1 MSFQAVVLAAG
12 KGTRMRSETIKVL
25 HEVLGRTLIDRVV
38 DTAIEAGAERVTLVL
53 GHDREKVEAHLAKRP
68 DADRLATAVQAEQ
81 LGTGHAV
88 WEAREQLR
96 GKAEQTLV
104 LYGDVPNLSVESV
117 QSFLDEAREQ
127 PGKLSVMTAVVSDP
141 ARYGRML
148 RDADGNLT
156 GIIEYKDADE
166 AQRAIREINTGIM
179 LVDTA
184 FLLEELEALCAAP
197 STNAQGEFYLTDLV
211 EVAAN
216 AGGAHGWILP
226 DAGEMQGVNN
236 RQDLAAASA
245 FLQRRI
251 NARWM
256 NEGVTMIDPATT
268 YIESTVVLEP
278 DVVLAP
284 NVHLRGDTH
293 VARDAT
299 IDTGCVLTNSSVG
312 QGTHLLP
319 HCVLSD
325 SKVASNSSIGP
336 FAHLR
341 PGSNVGNGCKVGNF
355 VELKKSTMEDGA
367 KAGHLSYIGDA
378 RVGARANIGAGTI
391 TCNYDGKNKNHTDI
405 GKDAFIGSNTAL
417 VAPVTIEDEAY
428 VAAGSTIT
436 NTIPAGALGVARG
449 RQKNI
454 EGWVSRKGRS
464 KSE

>member
-38 DTAIEAGAERVTLVL
+38 DTAIEAGAERVTVVL
-53 GHDREKVEAHLAKRP
+53 GHDREKVEAHLSARE

-96 GKAEQTLV
+96 DQGTSTLV
-104 LYGDVPNLSVESV
+104 LYGDVPNLSVESI
-117 QSFLDEAREQ
+117 QAFIAEADNH
-127 PGKLSVMTAVVSDP
+127 PGKLSVMTSVLSDP

-148 RDADGNLT
+148 RDDEGNLT
-156 GIIEYKDADE
+156 GIVEYKDADE

-179 LVDTA
+179 LVDTD
-184 FLLEELEALCAAP
+184 FLLAELEKLCSTP

-216 AGGAHGWILP
+216 GGGAHGWILP

-236 RQDLAAASA
+236 RQDLAAAST
-245 FLQRRI
+245 FLRRRI

-256 NEGVTMIDPATT
+256 QEGVTMIDPETT
-268 YIESTVVLEP
+268 YIESTVILEP
-278 DVVLAP
+278 DVILGP
-284 NVHLRGDTH
+284 NVHLRGETR
-293 VARDAT
+293 VARDAH

-312 QGTHLLP
+312 QGSHLLP
-319 HCVLSD
+319 HSVVTD
-325 SKVASNSSIGP
+325 SAIASNSAIGP

-341 PGSNVGNGCKVGNF
+341 PGSKVGNNCKVGNF
-355 VELKKSTMEDGA
+355 VELKKSTLEDGA

-391 TCNYDGKNKNHTDI
+391 TCNYDGKNKHHTDI
-405 GKDAFIGSNTAL
+405 GEDVFIGSNSAL
-417 VAPVTIEDEAY
+417 VAPVKIEDEAY

-436 NTIPAGALGVARG
+436 NTIPSGALGVARG

-454 EGWVSRKGRS
+454 EGWVSRKGHN
-464 KSE
+464 K

>member
-38 DTAIEAGAERVTLVL
+38 DTAIEAGAERVTVVL
-53 GHDREKVEAHLAKRP
+53 GHDREKVEAHLSARE

-96 GKAEQTLV
+96 DQGTSTLV
-104 LYGDVPNLSVESV
+104 LYGDVPNLSVESI
-117 QSFLDEAREQ
+117 QAFIAEADNH
-127 PGKLSVMTAVVSDP
+127 PGKLSVMTSVLSDP

-148 RDADGNLT
+148 RDDEGNLT
-156 GIIEYKDADE
+156 GIVEYKDADE

-179 LVDTA
+179 LVDTD
-184 FLLEELEALCAAP
+184 FLLAELEKLCSTP

-216 AGGAHGWILP
+216 GGGAHGWILP

-236 RQDLAAASA
+236 RQDLAAAST
-245 FLQRRI
+245 FLRRRI

-256 NEGVTMIDPATT
+256 QEGVTMIDPETT
-268 YIESTVVLEP
+268 YIESTVILEP
-278 DVVLAP
+278 DVILGP
-284 NVHLRGDTH
+284 NVHLRGEPR
-293 VARDAT
+293 VARDAH

-312 QGTHLLP
+312 QGSHLLP
-319 HCVLSD
+319 HSVVTD
-325 SKVASNSSIGP
+325 SAIASNSAIGP

-341 PGSNVGNGCKVGNF
+341 PGSKVGNNCKVGNF
-355 VELKKSTMEDGA
+355 VELKKSTLEDGA

-391 TCNYDGKNKNHTDI
+391 TCNYDGKNKHHTDI
-405 GKDAFIGSNTAL
+405 GEDVFIGSNSAL
-417 VAPVTIEDEAY
+417 VAPVKIEDEAY

-436 NTIPAGALGVARG
+436 NTIPSGALGVARG

-454 EGWVSRKGRS
+454 EGWVSRKGHN
-464 KSE
+464 K

>member
-25 HEVLGRTLIDRVV
+25 HEVLGRTLLDRVV
-38 DTAIEAGAERVTLVL
+38 DTAFRAGAARVTVVL
-53 GHDREKVEAHLAKRP
+53 GHDREKVEAHLLARA
-68 DADRLATAVQAEQ
+68 DADKLATAVQAEQ

-96 GKAEQTLV
+96 DGGARTLV
-104 LYGDVPNLSVESV
+104 LYGDVPNLSVESIEA
-117 QSFLDEAREQ
+117 FLAEADQ
-127 PGKLSVMTAVVSDP
+127 HAGKLSVMTSVLSDP

-148 RDADGNLT
+148 RDDAGNLQ

-179 LVDTA
+179 LVDTD
-184 FLLEELEALCAAP
+184 FLLAELEKLCSTP

-211 EVAAN
+211 AVAA
-216 AGGAHGWILP
+216 AGDGAHGWILP

-245 FLQRRI
+245 FLRRRI

-256 NEGVTMIDPATT
+256 QEGVTMLDPETT

-278 DVVLAP
+278 DVILGP
-284 NVHLRGDTH
+284 NVHLRGNTRI
-293 VARDAT
+293 ARDAH
-299 IDTGCVLTNSSVG
+299 IDTGSVVTNSTIG
-312 QGTHLLP
+312 QGSHLLP
-319 HCVLSD
+319 HSVVTD
-325 SKVASNSSIGP
+325 SEVASNSAIGP

-341 PGSNVGNGCKVGNF
+341 PGSRVGNNCKVGNF
-355 VELKKSTMEDGA
+355 VELKKSTLEDGA

-391 TCNYDGKNKNHTDI
+391 TCNYDGKNKHHTDI
-405 GKDAFIGSNTAL
+405 GEDVFIGSNSAL
-417 VAPVTIEDEAY
+417 VAPVKIEDEAY

-436 NTIPAGALGVARG
+436 NTIPSGALGVARG

-454 EGWVSRKGRS
+454 EGWVSRKGHN
-464 KSE
+464 K